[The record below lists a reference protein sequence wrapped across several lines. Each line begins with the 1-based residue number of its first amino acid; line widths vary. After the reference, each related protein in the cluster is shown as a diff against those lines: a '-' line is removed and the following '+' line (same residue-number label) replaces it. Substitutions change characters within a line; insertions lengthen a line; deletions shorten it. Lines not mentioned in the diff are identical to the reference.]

1 MCRAADGT
9 VNKIEQVALV
19 ELRVDLASLS
29 PAPVSRVLPS
39 RLSLSLSPPIRAPT
53 GPSVVHPPTSAHLS
67 SQEGQLF
74 LCFAPE
80 FRSGVPFRD
89 RGSEE
94 PWQGQA
100 RAPHQAPGLAS
111 VTLVPLPCTPAQS
124 SVGWRAGLPPQGAGG
139 SGGPWTPLPPRG
151 CENHSTTW
159 PKCPRG
165 GWGGMVGGG
174 GGGGGLLA

>member
-151 CENHSTTW
+151 CENHSTIW

-165 GWGGMVGGG
+165 GWWGMVGGG
-174 GGGGGLLA
+174 GGWGGLLA